1 MKYDSYYV
9 TVDVETGG
17 LPKQLKKKATLEVAL
32 TEVAFVV
39 VSNPELEIVDKKS
52 WLIKP
57 YGKDT
62 IYQEEAAKV
71 SGITKQMLEKEGQ
84 EISQVFREICD
95 FLKKYKKG
103 NKLPI
108 FVGHNLRNF
117 DADFMIGLF
126 EMFKTDISKFVD
138 EDLEDTM
145 EWMRKKFVEAP
156 SFNLASCTQ
165 MANID
170 HVQAHRALPDTI
182 ATAKLWIY
190 LLKCLRGEGVE
201 TKKKRFR
208 DTFRFEF

>member
-1 MKYDSYYV
+1 MKYDNYYIV
-9 TVDVETGG
+9 CDTETGG

-57 YGKDT
+57 YNKDV

-84 EISQVFREICD
+84 EIGQVFKEICD

-103 NKLPI
+103 NRLPI
-108 FVGHNLRNF
+108 FVGHNFRNF
-117 DADFMIGLF
+117 DLEFILNLF
-126 EMFKTDISKFVD
+126 EMFKIDITKFVE

-145 EWMRKKFVEAP
+145 EWMRKKFVESS

-201 TKKKRFR
+201 VKKKRFR